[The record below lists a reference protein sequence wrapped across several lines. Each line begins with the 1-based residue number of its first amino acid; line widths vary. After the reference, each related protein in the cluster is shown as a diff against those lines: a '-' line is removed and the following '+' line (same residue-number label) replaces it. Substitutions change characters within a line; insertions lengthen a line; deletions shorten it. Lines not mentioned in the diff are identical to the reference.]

1 MRTLRILSVLIPLL
15 FAVSVP
21 VSAQT
26 VVTGPRQATGA
37 GPGPHFG
44 PGPGPHFFFLSTRG
58 GFPPLPPAI
67 IPPVMMGL
75 QAAHLTAAQRK
86 KMGGIMMNNRL
97 RIAPLIRQLRSVHQ
111 QIADKLL
118 APGTVTAS
126 DLAPLEKEAAQLDA
140 KIQHQT
146 LEASVQIRA
155 LLTPAQISRMAQFHQ
170 KMAALQRQMRNLMR
184 QASQPLHHKK
194 AL

>member
-1 MRTLRILSVLIPLL
+1 MRTLRIVSVLIPLL

-21 VSAQT
+21 ASAQT
-26 VVTGPRQATGA
+26 VVAGFGQTKGA
-37 GPGPHFG
+37 GPVP
-44 PGPGPHFFFLSTRG
+44 PGPGGHFFFLSTRG
-58 GFPPLPPAI
+58 GFPPFPLPI

-75 QAAHLTAAQRK
+75 PAAHLTAAQRK
-86 KMGGIMMNNRL
+86 KMGGIMMSNRL
-97 RIAPLIRQLRSVHQ
+97 RIAPLIRQLQSVHR

-126 DLAPLEKEAAQLDA
+126 DLAPLEKQAARLDA

-146 LEASVQIRA
+146 LEASVKIRS

-170 KMAALQRQMRNLMR
+170 KMAALQKQMSDLIRE
-184 QASQPLHHKK
+184 ASQSRPHHK

>member
-1 MRTLRILSVLIPLL
+1 MRTLRILSVLIPLV

-21 VSAQT
+21 ASAQT
-26 VVTGPRQATGA
+26 VVTGPGQAIGA
-37 GPGPHFG
+37 GPVPP
-44 PGPGPHFFFLSTRG
+44 PGPGEHFFFLSTKG

-75 QAAHLTAAQRK
+75 PAAHLTARQRK
-86 KMGGIMMNNRL
+86 QVGRIMLNNRL
-97 RIAPLIRQLRSVHQ
+97 RIAPLIEQLQSVHQ

-126 DLAPLEKEAAQLDA
+126 DLAPMEKEAARLDA

-170 KMAALQRQMRNLMR
+170 KMAALQKQMRNLIR
-184 QASQPLHHKK
+184 EASQPRRHHK